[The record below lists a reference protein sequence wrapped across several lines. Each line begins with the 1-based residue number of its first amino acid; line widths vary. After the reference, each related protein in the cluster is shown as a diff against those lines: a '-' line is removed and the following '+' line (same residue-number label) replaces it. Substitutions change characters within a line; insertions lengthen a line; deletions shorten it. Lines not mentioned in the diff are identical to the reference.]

1 MTMRLYDR
9 SSRALAYADLDPVL
23 RQAVEHHAE
32 ERLLGAVAP
41 VACVEVRS
49 VSLKRRGLFGR
60 GEREHR
66 TIGLLLPHAL
76 IVLTSGAERGIV
88 VKSTRLADIAAI
100 RRDDPQL
107 VIDTGVSVE
116 ARWDGGRAVSWY
128 LALGD
133 DPAGR
138 TFHETLHGAVVAARQ
153 RG

>member
-1 MTMRLYDR
+1 MHLYDR
-9 SSRALAYADLDPVL
+9 SSRTLAYADLDPVL
-23 RQAVEHHAE
+23 RQAVERHAE

-41 VACVEVRS
+41 VAGVDTRS
-49 VSLKRRGLFGR
+49 VSLKRRGLFRR
-60 GEREHR
+60 GEPEHR

-76 IVLTSGAERGIV
+76 IVLTAGAERGVV

-100 RRDDPQL
+100 QREDPRL
-107 VIDTGVSVE
+107 VIDTGVSVQ
-116 ARWDGGRAVSWY
+116 ARWDGGRAASWF

-138 TFHETLHGAVVAARQ
+138 AFHETLHGAVVAARQ

>member
-9 SSRALAYADLDPVL
+9 SSRTLAYADLDPVL
-23 RQAVEHHAE
+23 RQAVERHAE

-41 VACVEVRS
+41 VAVVDTRS
-49 VSLKRRGLFGR
+49 ISLKRRGLFRR
-60 GEREHR
+60 GEPEHR
-66 TIGLLLPHAL
+66 TVGLLLPHAL
-76 IVLTSGAERGIV
+76 IVLTSGAERGVV

-100 RRDDPQL
+100 RRQDPQL
-107 VIDTGVSVE
+107 VLDTGFSVE
-116 ARWDGGRAVSWY
+116 ARWDGARAVSWF

-138 TFHETLHGAVVAARQ
+138 AFHETLHDAVVAARQ